1 MTIEDKWRQVR
12 LKVWGEHALFTRPEM
27 KVERVSYDV
36 ITPAAA
42 RGILEAILWKPAIR
56 WVVTGIDLL
65 APIRHGRALTDDQAW
80 QRAAINAAKRPLRT
94 SNVRRNE
101 VGAVASADNAL
112 TAMRRGAGRLGLY
125 VEDERQQRAAQ
136 VLIDVAYLIHAHFE
150 LTDQAGSE
158 DTVQKFS
165 EMFRRRAARGQCY
178 HRPYLGCREFAAH
191 FALVEH
197 DEAPPPP
204 LPVDRELGWMFYDFA
219 YDQGRQ
225 ARFFPA
231 KLERGHLTVP
241 AWESLE
247 VRA

>member
-1 MTIEDKWRQVR
+1 MTLEDKWRQVR

-27 KVERVSYDV
+27 KVERVSYDI

-42 RGILEAILWKPAIR
+42 RAILEAILWKPAIR
-56 WVVTGIDLL
+56 WSVTGIDLL
-65 APIRHGRALTDDQAW
+65 APIRHGRSLVDEQSWDMAVTES
-80 QRAAINAAKRPLRT
+80 AARPLRT
-94 SNVRRNE
+94 TSVRRNE
-101 VGAVASADNAL
+101 VGAVASTDNAIA
-112 TAMRRGAGRLGLY
+112 AMRRGSGNLGLY

-136 VLIDVAYLIHAHFE
+136 VLIDVAYLIHAQFE
-150 LTDQAGSE
+150 LTPQAGPE

-165 EMFRRRAARGQCY
+165 EMFRRRAAKGQCH

-197 DEAPPPP
+197 GQDSPQP
-204 LPVDRELGWMFYDFA
+204 LPLDHDLGWMFYDFA

-225 ARFFPA
+225 PHFFRA
-231 KLERGHLTVP
+231 ELKKGSLTVP
-241 AWESLE
+241 PWESLE